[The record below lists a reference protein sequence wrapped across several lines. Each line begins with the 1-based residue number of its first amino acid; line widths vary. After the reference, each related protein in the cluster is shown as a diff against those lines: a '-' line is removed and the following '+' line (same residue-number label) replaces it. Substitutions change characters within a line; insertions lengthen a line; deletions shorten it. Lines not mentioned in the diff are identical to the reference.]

1 MLTELENAIS
11 EQFTFISSETLGGNI
26 VKLEFH
32 KGALFGLRLAER
44 LIEEARK
51 DNLAIAL
58 MNKLDKLVEMGRHI
72 LVAEEILVD
81 TVNEWRSAKE
91 ENK

>member
-81 TVNEWRSAKE
+81 TVNEWRSAEE